1 MVLRG
6 LLLSLLQHLFAYQ
19 LIPVG
24 VMFNTS
30 INRKFVNMKITAF
43 QKLLTWL
50 KVLTGIQVYS
60 IILSVL
66 MGSRVQESFFV
77 EPATFTV
84 SVHEVVQAVNDQHL
98 ATGARNSVSRRPRPL
113 AGGDSR
119 ALSRPPASQLGSQT
133 QPCRA
138 LLPCIIISIVHG
150 TGSTGLAA

>member
-6 LLLSLLQHLFAYQ
+6 LLLSLLQHLFAVQ

-50 KVLTGIQVYS
+50 KVLTDIKIYS

-84 SVHEVVQAVNDQHL
+84 SVHEVVQAIN
-98 ATGARNSVSRRPRPL
+98 
-113 AGGDSR
+113 
-119 ALSRPPASQLGSQT
+119 ASGYRCTQL
-133 QPCRA
+133 R
-138 LLPCIIISIVHG
+138 
-150 TGSTGLAA
+150 